1 MRSHVWRSP
10 SPKRRGPAASTQRQR
25 AAPRVAGRCGR
36 LVVIASVTTVA
47 AVALGSLAADSF
59 TRFRYPGADF
69 LPLAYLVMRMLPR
82 FMLVIPYYLLMR
94 TFGLLSTHSS
104 MILAYLGFSLPFTIW
119 MMIGFFKEIPIEL
132 EEAGMVDGAGRLRV
146 FAQIVLPLA
155 APGLAATAIFAFL
168 LAWNELLFSL
178 VLSGRDTRTLAQL
191 PLTFSTDRGT
201 EWGMVM
207 AAGSLTLLPVI
218 AFALLV
224 QRHILRG
231 MTLGAVKG

>member
-1 MRSHVWRSP
+1 
-10 SPKRRGPAASTQRQR
+10 
-25 AAPRVAGRCGR
+25 
-36 LVVIASVTTVA
+36 
-47 AVALGSLAADSF
+47 
-59 TRFRYPGADF
+59 
-69 LPLAYLVMRMLPR
+69 
-82 FMLVIPYYLLMR
+82 
-94 TFGLLSTHSS
+94 
-104 MILAYLGFSLPFTIW
+104 
-119 MMIGFFKEIPIEL
+119 
-132 EEAGMVDGAGRLRV
+132 MVDGGDRLRV
-146 FAQIVLPLA
+146 FVQIVLPLA
-155 APGLAATAIFAFL
+155 APGLAATAIFAFI

-191 PLTFSTDRGT
+191 PLTFTTDRGT